1 MYQLHIKIIE
11 LRGDVMF
18 VMFFD
23 ISDNIWFMWL
33 LIYLYSANSLKP

>member
-33 LIYLYSANSLKP
+33 LH

>member
-23 ISDNIWFMWL
+23 ITAVRRNFTI
-33 LIYLYSANSLKP
+33 K